1 MKVNEWL
8 EFFRRHIDKT
18 LFSIHDIVQ
27 LTGEDKDSLTVQ
39 LYRLVASDVI
49 LREARGW
56 YANPFNPPSSEEV
69 AMVLRYPSYLS
80 MEYALSRHGIFSQR
94 VHTLTLITT
103 KLPYIYERDR
113 ATYEYHQVKRS
124 LFWGFDNIYGI
135 RFASRE
141 KAFLDFIYIRG
152 RELDQERLS
161 SLLDDMYLEE
171 LDMDRLKEYSH
182 KSGVSFPVSLF

>member
-8 EFFRRHIDKT
+8 EFFRKHIDKT

-39 LYRLVASDVI
+39 LHRLVSSDVI

-80 MEYALSRHGIFSQR
+80 MEYALSRHGILSQR

-103 KLPYIYERDR
+103 KLPYVYKRDR

-124 LFWGFDNIYGI
+124 LFWGFDNIDGI
-135 RFASRE
+135 RLASRE
-141 KAFLDFIYIRG
+141 KAFLDFIYIRR

-171 LDMDRLKEYSH
+171 LDMDRLKEYFH
-182 KSGVSFPVSLF
+182 TTGVSFPVSWF